1 MVLIGPSDM
10 VTSWEGTTK
19 VSCEK
24 KQTLSMIMRKNT
36 EAAHAQQPLQA
47 ADMRVGIE
55 EHFESREFQKQGQG
69 AAWEV
74 KRYSHPHTDALQKR
88 YLVKRLKGYPLVKE
102 YRLEELDENDEI
114 KPPRDEKV
122 VRKAADRLRREQGYL
137 KRLYGAE
144 LPGLIPQQK
153 IMPIAP
159 KKEGQVGEVIAVQEW
174 IWGYQR
180 LDQILP
186 YLQGRYEGEDLE
198 NKYEK
203 LREQVE
209 SFVNITKYLFT
220 REDEDPDFSHAIPDI
235 SHLSN
240 LVVDVQD
247 GKLDLKLVDTNFV
260 VPVDDEEFQGY
271 RFATKARYW
280 LIYMEHHFLGR
291 SLKELSKDPFYK
303 DDPDKV
309 LKRTRKYLK
318 KVPSGSAKRI
328 LYELRLIS
336 AKQAGVKEER
346 SPFLEQIERVFDN
359 VAAFVKEE
367 ETRLKRDDEP
377 VQEEVPKT
385 EPVPVTILRPKQ
397 KVA

>member
-1 MVLIGPSDM
+1 
-10 VTSWEGTTK
+10 
-19 VSCEK
+19 
-24 KQTLSMIMRKNT
+24 
-36 EAAHAQQPLQA
+36 
-47 ADMRVGIE
+47 MRVGIE

-260 VPVDDEEFQGY
+260 VPVD
-271 RFATKARYW
+271 A
-280 LIYMEHHFLGR
+280 
-291 SLKELSKDPFYK
+291 
-303 DDPDKV
+303 DKV